1 MHRDRN
7 KSVVAGSEEAGMKVT
22 SMGTVLPLVVV
33 KMFWNYIDV
42 TVLHFQTTENHWIEH
57 FKMVNFMLISSQ

>member
-22 SMGTVLPLVVV
+22 SMGIVFPLDVV

-42 TVLHFQTTENHWIEH
+42 TVLHFQTTENH
-57 FKMVNFMLISSQ
+57 